1 MTPSTFE
8 QPALTVAVG
17 EQLQSDYQVH
27 ELPGGVD
34 DASDSSS
41 LPAGLQ
47 YCSHT
52 QTEVLVNTALLACIE
67 YLECSPTTTHFRIEQ
82 VKHDDCLFRFY
93 TGFITYHIFL
103 AFFNF
108 LGPVVIYW
116 VFFAGQIFHA
126 LNFHGKQKFTFP
138 KDKCSYRCTHWQHRL
153 VLQAEVGWAG
163 LCKIGTDSSRLNRE
177 REWSLGGLV
186 TVFVG

>member
-47 YCSHT
+47 SCSHP
-52 QTEVLVNTALLACIE
+52 QTEVLANTTLLARIE
-67 YLECSPTTTHFRIEQ
+67 YLESENTRLKKECLPTTTDFMIEQ
-82 VKHDDCLFRFY
+82 VKHDNRLVRFY

-108 LGPVVIYW
+108 LGPVVHKLNYW
-116 VFFAGQIFHA
+116 GSKEGSRVRNCRRKLDPENQ
-126 LNFHGKQKFTFP
+126 LFTTLI
-138 KDKCSYRCTHWQHRL
+138 KL
-153 VLQAEVGWAG
+153 
-163 LCKIGTDSSRLNRE
+163 RLNLKTKDLYHNPPKCHADVDKYFE
-177 REWSLGGLV
+177 GLSLSR
-186 TVFVG
+186 F